1 MSQEN
6 VELVRRMWQ
15 AFLDNDLETALSLY
29 DPDVEWDGTNLP
41 DGRVGRGL
49 DAIIDHVSRWA
60 DMWASW
66 NVEVERVI
74 DAGDDHVVV
83 FIRETGRS
91 TSGLDID
98 ERHGELYR
106 IRNGRIVRREGF
118 SDPEEALEVAGL
130 RGA

>member
-6 VELVRRMWQ
+6 VDLVRRMWT
-15 AFLDNDLETALSLY
+15 AFLENDLHAALSSY

-49 DAIIDHVSRWA
+49 DAIMDHITRWSE
-60 DMWASW
+60 MWESW

-74 DAGDDHVVV
+74 DAGGDQVVV

-91 TSGLDID
+91 TNGLDMD
-98 ERHGELYR
+98 ERHAELYR
-106 IRNGRIVRREGF
+106 IRDGRIVRRQGF
-118 SDPEEALEVAGL
+118 SDPNEALKAVGL
-130 RGA
+130 SE

>member
-6 VELVRRMWQ
+6 VEVVRRAYEAWNAGDVQ
-15 AFLDNDLETALSLY
+15 SALLFY

-49 DAIIDHVSRWA
+49 DAIMDHLPRWSA
-60 DMWASW
+60 MWENW

-74 DAGDDHVVV
+74 DAGGDQVVV

-91 TSGLDID
+91 TNGLDMD
-98 ERHGELYR
+98 ERHAELYR
-106 IRNGRIVRREGF
+106 IRDGRIVRRQAF
-118 SDPEEALEVAGL
+118 SDPDEALDAVGL
-130 RGA
+130 SG

>member
-6 VELVRRMWQ
+6 VEIVRSMWE
-15 AFLDNDLETALSLY
+15 AFLENDFQAALASY

-49 DAIIDHVSRWA
+49 NAIMDHTIRWSA
-60 DMWASW
+60 MWVNW

-74 DAGDDHVVV
+74 DAGGEQVVV

-91 TSGLDID
+91 TSGLDMD
-98 ERHGELYR
+98 ERHAELYR
-106 IRNGRIVRREGF
+106 IRDGRIVRRQGF
-118 SDPEEALEVAGL
+118 SDPNEALKAVGLAG
-130 RGA
+130 